1 MIKSAIRKLFFWR
14 SDSGKSDITILYGGK
29 SGNAAFVAN
38 EAGKQFVKHGLAA
51 RVVNMSSY
59 PVHLVKN
66 EKMLLIVASTHG
78 EGDPPPSVI
87 RFYNYLF
94 SQEEYLGNLQY
105 SVCALGDSSYEF
117 FCKTGKDIDERLNEL
132 GASRF
137 YPRADCDAEF
147 GPNAVS
153 WITGIL
159 NQHLSTSATEEITIK
174 TDQEV
179 HYHNALIKEKYR
191 LNEGSSDG
199 IYHLVLGIDSLQV
212 SYQPGDSI
220 GVIPQNPCELV
231 TEILKTVHWSREQS
245 VIFDN
250 VEFQL
255 GHLLQNKL
263 EITTLRK
270 SVICKYQQ
278 FAQHKQLEEL
288 ISAEDQLNAYLGQH
302 DLLDLLIDFPCEMNA
317 QEFVSVLP
325 GILPRY
331 YSIASSQ
338 QCNPAELHLTVK
350 QVQFNARE
358 RTRKGSCSTY
368 LNQCLQVGTQVQF
381 KLMSGNSFRLP
392 EKSDVPVILIASGTG
407 IAPFR
412 AFLQERELQKSGDNW
427 LIFGEK
433 HQESDFLYQ
442 KEIKKWLN
450 HRVLTRFDPAFSR
463 DDENKIYVQ
472 DKIHE
477 NADEIYQWLNKGACI
492 YVCGSLKMGM
502 GVRQT
507 ILKLYEKKHKGE
519 SEVPG
524 FYLDRLIGAG
534 RYREDL
540 Y

>member
-1 MIKSAIRKLFFWR
+1 MIKSAIRKLFSGK

-38 EAGKQFVKHGLAA
+38 ETGKQFVKHGLTA

-59 PVHLVKN
+59 PVHLLKD
-66 EKMLLIVASTHG
+66 EKLLLIVASTHG
-78 EGDPPPSVI
+78 EGDPPPSAI
-87 RFYNYLF
+87 RFYNHLF
-94 SQEEYLGNLQY
+94 SLTDRLENLQY

-153 WITGIL
+153 WITGVL
-159 NQHLSTSATEEITIK
+159 NQRLSISKTEEITME
-174 TDQEV
+174 TDQAV
-179 HYHNALIKEKYR
+179 GYHDALIKEKYQ

-199 IYHLVLGIDSLQV
+199 IYHLVLEIDPLQV
-212 SYQPGDSI
+212 SYQPGDSV
-220 GVIPQNPCELV
+220 GVIPQNPSELV
-231 TEILKTVHWSREQS
+231 TEILKTSHWSGEQS

-250 VEFQL
+250 IEYQL

-270 SVICKYQQ
+270 SVIRKYQQ
-278 FAQHKQLEEL
+278 FAKHKQLEEL
-288 ISAEDQLNAYLGQH
+288 ISADEQLKAYVGKH

-338 QCNPAELHLTVK
+338 ECNSAELHLTVK
-350 QVQFNARE
+350 QVQFNVRE

-368 LNQCLQVGTQVQF
+368 LNQWLKVGTQVQF

-392 EKSDVPVILIASGTG
+392 EKSDVPVILIAAGTG

-412 AFLQERELQKSGDNW
+412 AFLQERELQKSADNW

-433 HQESDFLYQ
+433 HEEYDFLYQ
-442 KEIKKWLN
+442 QEIKKWLN
-450 HRVLTRFDPAFSR
+450 HRVLARVDPAFSR
-463 DDENKIYVQ
+463 DGENKIYVQ

-477 NADEIYQWLNKGACI
+477 NADEIYRWLNKGACI
-492 YVCGSLKMGM
+492 YVCGSLKMGV

-507 ILKLYEKKHKGE
+507 ILDLHEKKHQGE
-519 SEVPG
+519 SEVAG
-524 FYLDRLIGAG
+524 SYLDHLIGAG
-534 RYREDL
+534 RYLEDL

>member
-1 MIKSAIRKLFFWR
+1 MIKSAIRKFFFWR

-59 PVHLVKN
+59 PVHLLKD
-66 EKMLLIVASTHG
+66 EKLLLIVASTHG
-78 EGDPPPSVI
+78 EGDPPPSAI

-94 SQEEYLGNLQY
+94 SQTDRLGNLQY

-159 NQHLSTSATEEITIK
+159 NQHLSISTTEEITIE
-174 TDQEV
+174 TDQGV

-191 LNEGSSDG
+191 LNEGSSEE
-199 IYHLVLGIDSLQV
+199 IYHLVLEIDPLQV

-220 GVIPQNPCELV
+220 GIIPQNPSELV
-231 TEILKTVHWSREQS
+231 TEILKSSNWSRKEL
-245 VIFDN
+245 VIFDDI
-250 VEFQL
+250 ECQL
-255 GHLLQNKL
+255 GNLLQNKL

-270 SVICKYQQ
+270 SVIRKYQQ
-278 FAQHKQLEEL
+278 FAQHDKLEEL
-288 ISAEDQLNAYLGQH
+288 ISADDQLNAYLGKH

-350 QVQFNARE
+350 QVQFNVRE

-368 LNQCLQVGTQVQF
+368 LNQWLKVGTQVQF

-392 EKSDVPVILIASGTG
+392 EKSDVPVVLIAAGTG

-412 AFLQERELQKSGDNW
+412 AFLQERELQKPGGNW

-433 HQESDFLYQ
+433 HEEYDFLYQ
-442 KEIKKWLN
+442 KEIKKWLD
-450 HRVLTRFDPAFSR
+450 HRVLTRVDPAFSR
-463 DDENKIYVQ
+463 DGENKIYVQ

-477 NADEIYQWLNKGACI
+477 NADEIFKWLNKGACI
-492 YVCGSLKMGM
+492 YVCGSLKMGR

-507 ILKLYEKKHKGE
+507 ILDLHEKRHKGS
-519 SEVPG
+519 SEVAG
-524 FYLDRLIGAG
+524 SYLDHLIELGQ
-534 RYREDL
+534 YLEDL